1 MCLGP
6 EQGRG
11 LEPQA
16 AGEPP
21 PRPPPWVSG
30 DPEDEHTETGMRALE
45 GDWPQDPQRGWSSQA
60 GRGRQLPPVTVPD
73 ESRDGTQEGRTA
85 PRALLPGAGELGGLP
100 SRRGAGQAVDGRG
113 GRPVTRD
120 SGGRGWAGMRTS
132 QDRRRV

>member
-30 DPEDEHTETGMRALE
+30 DPEDEHTGIGLRALE
-45 GDWPQDPQRGWSSQA
+45 GDRPRDPR
-60 GRGRQLPPVTVPD
+60 RGRSSRAGQGRKLCPVTVPD
-73 ESRDGTQEGRTA
+73 ERRDGTCCLGSS
-85 PRALLPGAGELGGLP
+85 GAAEEE
-100 SRRGAGQAVDGRG
+100 
-113 GRPVTRD
+113 
-120 SGGRGWAGMRTS
+120 
-132 QDRRRV
+132 QDRLWTGGEGGP

>member
-21 PRPPPWVSG
+21 PQPPPWVSG
-30 DPEDEHTETGMRALE
+30 DPEDEHTGIGMRALE

-85 PRALLPGAGELGGLP
+85 PRALLPGAGELGGLWAVEEQDGFGV
-100 SRRGAGQAVDGRG
+100 RRGGMC
-113 GRPVTRD
+113 VTRG
-120 SGGRGWAGMRTS
+120 SGGRGWAVMRTS
-132 QDRRRV
+132 QDGKKV